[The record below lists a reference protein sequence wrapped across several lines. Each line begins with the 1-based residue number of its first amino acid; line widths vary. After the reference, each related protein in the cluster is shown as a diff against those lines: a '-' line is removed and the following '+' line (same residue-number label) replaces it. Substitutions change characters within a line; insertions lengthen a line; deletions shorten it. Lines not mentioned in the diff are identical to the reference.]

1 MEEGSAVKAARCIL
15 KIVAA
20 LAVIGAAAGL
30 VITYWD
36 KILDA
41 FYTVREKIDEKRAY
55 FCDCD
60 CDCDCECDD
69 FADEEVV
76 EF

>member
-1 MEEGSAVKAARCIL
+1 MKAARCIL

-41 FYTVREKIDEKRAY
+41 FYAVKDKIAEKRDY

-60 CDCDCECDD
+60 YDCECDD
-69 FADEEVV
+69 FEDDVIA
-76 EF
+76 F